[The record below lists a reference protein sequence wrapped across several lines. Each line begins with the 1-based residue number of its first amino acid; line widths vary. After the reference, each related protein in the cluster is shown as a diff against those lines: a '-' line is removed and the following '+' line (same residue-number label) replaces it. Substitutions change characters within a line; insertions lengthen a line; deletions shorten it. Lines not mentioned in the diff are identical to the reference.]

1 MILKIVKLDL
11 PRGMKDLQYEE
22 LRNISF
28 IRDKFVETAEIFDF
42 IQIEPSTLELL
53 STLEAKSGPSIIEET
68 YSFTDKGGRDVALR
82 FDLTIGLSR
91 FVSMRRDLKLP
102 IKLSSFGGV
111 WRYDEPQ
118 QGRYRYFHQW
128 DIEIFGS
135 KDVDADAEVIE
146 FVSFFLRKLG
156 IDFIIAI
163 NHRSILEEYLNKF
176 LGITDNLDVSE
187 MMRAIDKLSKKSSE
201 QVINEY
207 KEKLDSISLQKFIQF
222 VSFNGT
228 PEKILKNDKLKEFKS
243 SGNLLDLVDSLKSRQ
258 VKNVM
263 IDFRVV
269 RGLDYYSGIVFEAK
283 QRVSQVGSLVGG
295 GRYDRLTEAFGR
307 KELHA
312 TGAAGGVERILTALK
327 DKSTKILQRPL
338 IYVAYDSKLE
348 KKHALEVVSIL
359 RNLRYSADYDI
370 NGRSINKQFHEASL
384 KNALAIIIVSLD
396 EFKKGIVT
404 IKTGGE
410 EQKQN
415 ITEIGKYLEQIIKPI

>member
-1 MILKIVKLDL
+1 MKLDL

-22 LRNISF
+22 LRNISY

-53 STLEAKSGPSIIEET
+53 STLEAKSGASIIEET

-118 QGRYRYFHQW
+118 LGRYRYFHQW

-135 KDVDADAEVIE
+135 QDVDADAEVIE

-156 IDFIIAI
+156 IDYVIAI
-163 NHRSILEEYLNKF
+163 NHRSILEEYLYKF
-176 LGITDNLDVSE
+176 LGITDNLDVGE

-201 QVINEY
+201 QIINEY
-207 KEKLDSISLQKFIQF
+207 KEKLDSNSLQKFIQF
-222 VSFNGT
+222 VSFNGP
-228 PEKILKNDKLKEFKS
+228 PEKILENDKLREFES
-243 SGNLLDLVDSLKSRQ
+243 SNTLFDLIDSLKSRQ
-258 VKNVM
+258 VKNV
-263 IDFRVV
+263 IVDFRVV

-283 QRVSQVGSLVGG
+283 EPSSQIGSLVGG
-295 GRYDRLTEAFGR
+295 GRYDKLTEAFGR
-307 KELHA
+307 KDLYA
-312 TGAAGGVERILTALK
+312 TGAAGGVERILSAIK
-327 DKSTKILQRPL
+327 DKSTKISQKPL
-338 IYVAYDSKLE
+338 IYVAYGSKQE
-348 KKHALEVVSIL
+348 KNHALEVVSIL
-359 RNLRYSADYDI
+359 RNLGYSADYDI

-384 KNALAIIIVSLD
+384 KSALAIIIVSLD

-404 IKTGGE
+404 IKTGVK
-410 EQKQN
+410 EQKQS
-415 ITEIGKYLEQIIKPI
+415 ITEIGKYLEQIISLV